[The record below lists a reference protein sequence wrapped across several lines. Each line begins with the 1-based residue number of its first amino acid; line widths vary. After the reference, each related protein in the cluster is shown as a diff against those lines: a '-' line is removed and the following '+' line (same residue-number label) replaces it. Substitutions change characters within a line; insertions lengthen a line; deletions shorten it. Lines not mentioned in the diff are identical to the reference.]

1 MEKNVIKKIESLP
14 PRLLNPWWVLL
25 ERLGVGLS
33 LGIGLGWLGF
43 VLVFPGAGKTVT
55 SASSRDCHLYT
66 ILPPGIPSL
75 G

>member
-1 MEKNVIKKIESLP
+1 M
-14 PRLLNPWWVLL
+14 
-25 ERLGVGLS
+25 GLS